1 MKKQALRP
9 YEKMVELLGI
19 TIGASLFGFGL
30 VPWWGMA
37 IVMLTPVVFFIVR
50 DQKRI

>member
-1 MKKQALRP
+1 MKRQAPRP
-9 YEKMVELLGI
+9 YEQMVELLGI
-19 TIGASLFGFGL
+19 IVGASLFGFGL

-37 IVMLTPVVFFIVR
+37 TVMLTPAVFFIAR